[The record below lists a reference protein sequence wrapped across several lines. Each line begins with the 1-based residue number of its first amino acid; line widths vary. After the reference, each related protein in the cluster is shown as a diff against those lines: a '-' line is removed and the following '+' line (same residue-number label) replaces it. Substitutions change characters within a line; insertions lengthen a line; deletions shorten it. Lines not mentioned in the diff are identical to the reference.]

1 MAITPVIANIYK
13 TGSANSGWSG
23 TTKMVTI
30 LVQDKGLEEIVDKNT
45 TPMRWPQMD
54 SEDPKTQV
62 LDLKFPLTHTFEITG
77 VLSNCIQTLLSSSA
91 SSGATTLQAANFKA
105 YGFSS
110 GTATITSPDGAT
122 SETISISSATA
133 TTINLSS
140 GLNNDYPANSIISQD
155 LSANPKSDLIAI
167 AKDQGTVKLVYRNAE
182 YTVSISK
189 ISFRDTSPLE
199 EEYEVKISVFEGEEL
214 K

>member
-1 MAITPVIANIYK
+1 MAVIPIVANIYK
-13 TGSANSGWSG
+13 TGSENSGWSG

-30 LVQDKGLEEIVDKNT
+30 LVQDKGLEEIIDKNVK
-45 TPMRWPQMD
+45 PMRWPQMD

-77 VLSNCIQTLLSSSA
+77 ILSNCIQTLLSSAA
-91 SSGATTLQAANFKA
+91 SSGATTLQVANFKA

-110 GTATITSPDGAT
+110 GDATITSPDGSIT
-122 SETISISSATA
+122 ETINISSATG

-140 GLNNDYPANSIISQD
+140 GLDNDYPANSIISQD
-155 LSANPKSDLIAI
+155 LSTNPKSDLIAI
-167 AKDQGTVKLVYRNAE
+167 AKDQGIVKLVYRD
-182 YTVSISK
+182 TVYNIAISK
-189 ISFRDTSPLE
+189 ISFKDTGPLE

-214 K
+214 T

>member
-1 MAITPVIANIYK
+1 MAITPIIVNIYK

-23 TTKMVTI
+23 ITKMVTI

-45 TPMRWPQMD
+45 TPMRWPQLD

-77 VLSNCIQTLLSSSA
+77 VLSNCIQTLLSSAA
-91 SSGATTLQAANFKA
+91 SSGATTLQVANFKA

-110 GTATITSPDGAT
+110 GTATITSPDGSIT
-122 SETISISSATA
+122 ETINISSTTD

-140 GLNNDYPANSIISQD
+140 GLNNNYPANSIISQD
-155 LSANPKSDLIAI
+155 LSTNPKSDLIAI
-167 AKDQGTVKLVYRNAE
+167 AKDQGVVKLVYRD
-182 YTVSISK
+182 TVYNVAISK
-189 ISFRDTSPLE
+189 ISFRDTTPLE

-214 K
+214 T